1 MFWLL
6 DQNPV
11 QVNCRKKY
19 YRLARPKV
27 ISYNSLSVYDLLS
40 DGIHLYMI
48 CSLIYLIYLMNWI
61 NQLLIH
67 RILLEL
73 FVFVSDNNKLSIFYL
88 WSLFTFINSSFNSCD
103 CSYSNKT
110 RKFLYASNHNCNI
123 QNIFLPYLSI
133 TKILLDILQKD
144 LKLNLLIFSLWHRQ
158 V

>member
-19 YRLARPKV
+19 HRLARPKV

-88 WSLFTFINSSFNSCD
+88 GLHWSLFTFIIHVTAVIVIKHGSF
-103 CSYSNKT
+103 YMQ
-110 RKFLYASNHNCNI
+110 AIIHNCNI

-133 TKILLDILQKD
+133 LLDILQIN

>member
-6 DQNPV
+6 DNNPV
-11 QVNCRKKY
+11 RVNCRKKY
-19 YRLARPKV
+19 YRLTWPKV
-27 ISYNSLSVYDLLS
+27 ISYNSLSVYNLFS

-48 CSLIYLIYLMNWI
+48 CSLLYLILIYLMNWI

-73 FVFVSDNNKLSIFYL
+73 FVFVSGNNKLSIFYL
-88 WSLFTFINSSFNSCD
+88 CIDRFLLSCD
-103 CSYSNKT
+103 CSYSTKT
-110 RKFLYASNHNCNI
+110 RKFLYASNHNCNCI
-123 QNIFLPYLSI
+123 QNISFLPYLSI
-133 TKILLDILQKD
+133 TKILFHILQKN